1 MVGYRSRTPWGCL
14 ELGEDRFTELLDA
27 SRACSPDGLIS
38 RRRGRPSNR
47 ALDPSGPLPAT
58 AGKSGSTFC
67 AIKLYARAARFL
79 RLRVVILA
87 KKGEAQLDVKEEKT
101 LGDVL
106 VGHWY
111 YRSKGLAL
119 DAMLRGQSFRAVLD
133 IGAGSGIFSKQL
145 LQAGAES
152 AICIDPAYQ
161 EERRELFNGKP
172 IRFLRQI
179 GSEKCDLILLMDVLE
194 HVDDDVALIRSALVG
209 AAEHAYVLI
218 TVPAFQRL
226 FSAHDIFLEHKR
238 RYTLRQV
245 EGMVRAAGLELLSTR
260 YFFAFLL
267 PIAATLRLLRQQSE
281 AKSDLKEHSKL
292 VNLMLC
298 WLHHLELPFF
308 RFNRIGGLTIFCLA
322 RVP

>member
-1 MVGYRSRTPWGCL
+1 V
-14 ELGEDRFTELLDA
+14 
-27 SRACSPDGLIS
+27 
-38 RRRGRPSNR
+38 
-47 ALDPSGPLPAT
+47 
-58 AGKSGSTFC
+58 
-67 AIKLYARAARFL
+67 
-79 RLRVVILA
+79 
-87 KKGEAQLDVKEEKT
+87 DVKEEVT
-101 LGDVL
+101 LGHVL
-106 VGHWY
+106 DGHWY

-119 DAMLRGQSFRAVLD
+119 NAMLRGRCFRTLLD
-133 IGAGSGIFSKQL
+133 IGAGSGIFSKRL
-145 LQAGAES
+145 LQGGAAS

-161 EERRELFNGKP
+161 EERQELCHGKP

-194 HVDDDVALIRSALVG
+194 HVDDDVGLMRSALAG

-218 TVPAFQRL
+218 TVPAFQKL

-245 EGMVRAAGLELLSTR
+245 EQVVRAAGLEILSAR

-267 PIAATLRLLRQQSE
+267 PIAATLRLLKQQSE

-292 VNLMLC
+292 VNLMLL
-298 WLHHLELPFF
+298 WLHRLELPLF